1 MKNGMLMAALL
12 IGLTATAQY
21 NGNKELRHHG
31 MLLIVEY
38 DLPVNG
44 SPFVNEIY
52 KKGTIT
58 IHNPQGTLKE
68 ERLMRF
74 NAFTGDMEYLSP
86 GGKAQTLLKRENIE
100 VELEGL
106 TYQVHP
112 YKVNGEIYRGYF
124 IPMNQGDKVV
134 LYKKP
139 VKNYRKPAMP
149 EHGYEEARKPE
160 YFDASEYFLRTDGAS
175 MVPVTLSKKG
185 LLSSL
190 DGEEPAL
197 KAYISDHRLNLKDPK
212 DALDLISYYNTLA
225 AIN

>member
-12 IGLTATAQY
+12 IGMTATAQY

-38 DLPVNG
+38 ELPVNG

-58 IHNPQGTLKE
+58 VHNAQGNLEE

-74 NAFTGDMEYLSP
+74 NAFTGEMEYLSP

-100 VELEGL
+100 VELDGF

-112 YKVNGEIYRGYF
+112 YKVNGKIYRGYF
-124 IPMNQGDKVV
+124 IPMNQGEKVV

-160 YFDASEYFLRTDGAS
+160 YFDASEYFLSTDGAG
-175 MVPVTLSKKG
+175 MEPVRLSKKG

-190 DGEEPAL
+190 DGAEPAL
-197 KAYISDHRLNLKDPK
+197 KAYISDHRLNLTDPK
-212 DALDLISYYNTLA
+212 DALDLINYYNSLA
-225 AIN
+225 VVN

>member
-1 MKNGMLMAALL
+1 MMMAALL
-12 IGLTATAQY
+12 LGLTAAAQY

-31 MLLIVEY
+31 MLQIVEY
-38 DLPVNG
+38 ELPVNG
-44 SPFVNEIY
+44 SPFVDEIY

-58 IHNPQGTLKE
+58 IKNPEGALQE

-100 VELEGL
+100 VKLDGL
-106 TYQVHP
+106 TYEVHP
-112 YKVNGEIYRGYF
+112 YRVNGKIYRGYF
-124 IPMNQGDKVV
+124 IPMNPSEKVV

-139 VKNYRKPAMP
+139 VKHYRKAAMP

-160 YFDASEYFLRTDGAS
+160 YFDASEYFLRTDEAS
-175 MVPVTLSKKG
+175 MVPVRLSKKG

-190 DGEEPAL
+190 KGPEPVL
-197 KAYISDHRLNLKDPK
+197 KAYISDHGLNLKDPK
-212 DALDLISYYNTLA
+212 DALDLITFYNSLA
-225 AIN
+225 VVN

>member
-1 MKNGMLMAALL
+1 MRNGMMMAALL

-38 DLPVNG
+38 ELPING

-58 IHNPQGTLKE
+58 IHNPEGNLQE

-74 NAFTGDMEYLSP
+74 NAFTGEMEYLSQ

-100 VELEGL
+100 VELDGL

-112 YKVNGEIYRGYF
+112 YRVNGKIYRGYF
-124 IPMNQGDKVV
+124 IPMNQGEKVV

-139 VKNYRKPAMP
+139 VKHYRKPAMP

-160 YFDASEYFLRTDGAS
+160 YFDASEFFLRSDGAS
-175 MVPVTLSKKG
+175 MAPVTLSKKG
-185 LLSSL
+185 LLNSL
-190 DGEEPAL
+190 DGREPAL
-197 KAYISDHRLNLKDPK
+197 KQYISDHRLNLKDPK

-225 AIN
+225 AVN